1 MLSTLI
7 TPHVHARAGVML
19 FGVGV
24 HLYTYVC
31 DAKKSL
37 NGTLAVDSPFQI
49 LTVDFLS
56 NLYLPS
62 YNSAISMN

>member
-1 MLSTLI
+1 
-7 TPHVHARAGVML
+7 ML

-24 HLYTYVC
+24 HLCTYVC

-49 LTVDFLS
+49 LRVDFLS

-62 YNSAISMN
+62 YNSAI